1 MMPFKILNIIV
12 DNINILRLNIDIWII
27 DKSKRRLII
36 TL

>member
-1 MMPFKILNIIV
+1 MPFKILNIIV
-12 DNINILRLNIDIWII
+12 DDINILRLVVDIQII